1 VRRTLWGG
9 ISDPAL
15 QLNETAFNKPELHPT
30 VLFVTSCEIREFNRP
45 MKKFLL
51 LLFCSGAILTTGHAR
66 LGESLTKLK
75 EHFGKPQPQ
84 AQKDAVFWLF
94 EGEDGQLVY
103 TVTLNAKG
111 VSIAEGLKPL
121 KFARLTRE
129 NAENFIDGQLG
140 PHRGSKTAR
149 TVNPGEKYV
158 FAGKSFVCAEQEYV
172 IVDDANGI
180 LIVWTKGGLPYV
192 MAVSPEMIK

>member
-1 VRRTLWGG
+1 MFGSRLIAPR
-9 ISDPAL
+9 
-15 QLNETAFNKPELHPT
+15 
-30 VLFVTSCEIREFNRP
+30 
-45 MKKFLL
+45 FLL
-51 LLFCSGAILTTGHAR
+51 VAALIVSAAATSAHAR
-66 LGESLTKLK
+66 LGEPLAKLK
-75 EHFGKPQPQ
+75 ERFGKPQPQ

-94 EGEDGQLVY
+94 EGEDGQLLY

-121 KFARLTRE
+121 KYGRLTRE
-129 NAENFIDGQLG
+129 TAENFINGQLG
-140 PHRGSKTAR
+140 SFRESKTAR

-180 LIVWTKGGLPYV
+180 LIVWTKGAPPYV

>member
-1 VRRTLWGG
+1 MFGSRLIAPRSLLVA
-9 ISDPAL
+9 AL
-15 QLNETAFNKPELHPT
+15 VFSAAATFA
-30 VLFVTSCEIREFNRP
+30 
-45 MKKFLL
+45 
-51 LLFCSGAILTTGHAR
+51 HAR
-66 LGESLTKLK
+66 LGESLAKLK

-103 TVTLNAKG
+103 TVTFNAKG

-121 KFARLTRE
+121 KFARLTRQ
-129 NAENFIDGQLG
+129 NAENFMDEQLG
-140 PHRGSKTAR
+140 PLRGSKTAR